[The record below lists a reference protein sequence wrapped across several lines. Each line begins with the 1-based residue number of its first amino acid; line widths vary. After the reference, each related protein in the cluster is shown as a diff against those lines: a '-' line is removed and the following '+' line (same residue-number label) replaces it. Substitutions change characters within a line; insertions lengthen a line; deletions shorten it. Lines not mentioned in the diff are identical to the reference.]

1 MRYLSKV
8 SMSEKIWSIDSL
20 DLFAILFP
28 SGLRIYNEKLEKTNT
43 I

>member
-8 SMSEKIWSIDSL
+8 SISEKIWSIDSL
-20 DLFAILFP
+20 DLFAILP
-28 SGLRIYNEKLEKTNT
+28 SGLRINNEKLEKTNT